1 MTPNKIRNV
10 IEIYRARLIDLDA
23 KEINYSHEQIAHLSS
38 NIFGH
43 CLGML
48 DRMLEFIEEG
58 RIEKTFR
65 WLGFV
70 QGCLWAEG
78 IYTLEDLRGHNR
90 PD

>member
-1 MTPNKIRNV
+1 MTPDKIREV
-10 IEIYRARLIDLDA
+10 IETYRACLLDLGA
-23 KEINYSHEQIAHLSS
+23 KEINYSHEKIVHSSS

-58 RIEKTFR
+58 RIDKTFR
-65 WLGFV
+65 WLGFI
-70 QGCLWAEG
+70 QGCIWAEG